1 MTPLDDSDVNALRAE
16 RIHAAREH
24 ELAPRRSWRDILRR
38 S

>member
-1 MTPLDDSDVNALRAE
+1 MTPLDDVDVASLRTE
-16 RIHAAREH
+16 RIHAARHH

>member
-1 MTPLDDSDVNALRAE
+1 MTPLDHSEVNALRAE